1 MRRDDKTL
9 KMVFH
14 GYLSPDCHEATISDV
29 FGGGHYRAQL
39 TVVTERGEVI
49 KQSRDLDVPGPYKP
63 PTGEL
68 PGARALEA
76 AGRSLSPGAQAN
88 ALPADGG
95 MNILNTALIAS
106 VVDLLKS
113 FRDVKTPAAAGI
125 TPEVLIAMIQSQS
138 TMQMKMMEA
147 MLTRDKG
154 DSKKEVLD
162 LMEQL
167 KGLIS
172 PIGGTSPNPNNPAEI
187 MKNIVE
193 TVRQLRDVSDD
204 LNPRGGTEP
213 MDILGKLAEV
223 VVTEQQHRNQGRGQR
238 PPQGRRSVAPAIT
251 QGEGKMPV
259 EQVPTWQLVLHK
271 EGPRLLAQAQV
282 GRDPG
287 VVASIAME
295 YAPPQIAGVLAEFFR
310 QEPADIIT
318 KLGEHVPGLKGFPD
332 WTMAF
337 VEEVRL
343 ILGYEEDEEESDGS
357 GGDVA
362 EGDSGDKSEGP

>member
-1 MRRDDKTL
+1 
-9 KMVFH
+9 
-14 GYLSPDCHEATISDV
+14 
-29 FGGGHYRAQL
+29 
-39 TVVTERGEVI
+39 
-49 KQSRDLDVPGPYKP
+49 
-63 PTGEL
+63 
-68 PGARALEA
+68 
-76 AGRSLSPGAQAN
+76 
-88 ALPADGG
+88 
-95 MNILNTALIAS
+95 
-106 VVDLLKS
+106 
-113 FRDVKTPAAAGI
+113 
-125 TPEVLIAMIQSQS
+125 
-138 TMQMKMMEA
+138 
-147 MLTRDKG
+147 
-154 DSKKEVLD
+154 
-162 LMEQL
+162 
-167 KGLIS
+167 
-172 PIGGTSPNPNNPAEI
+172 
-187 MKNIVE
+187 
-193 TVRQLRDVSDD
+193 
-204 LNPRGGTEP
+204 
-213 MDILGKLAEV
+213 
-223 VVTEQQHRNQGRGQR
+223 
-238 PPQGRRSVAPAIT
+238 
-251 QGEGKMPV
+251 MPV